1 MLLEEPNVEGEPK
14 PFQMARNVYKSCMG
28 KERIEQLGSEP
39 LKKTIMV
46 SRDEFGRCN
55 LHHIHVTFSGPRRLA
70 RVNGRQLG
78 RFRVHMVRAGM

>member
-14 PFQMARNVYKSCMG
+14 PFQMARNVYKSCMD

-46 SRDEFGRCN
+46 SRDEFGKETSAMRCS
-55 LHHIHVTFSGPRRLA
+55 IQGDTSRCS
-70 RVNGRQLG
+70 LG
-78 RFRVHMVRAGM
+78 SVDMKTKVAF

>member
-14 PFQMARNVYKSCMG
+14 PFQMARNVYKSCMD

-46 SRDEFGRCN
+46 SRDQLREKTQCN
-55 LHHIHVTFSGPRRLA
+55 ALQHILHVTVLFRISAVGPC
-70 RVNGRQLG
+70 
-78 RFRVHMVRAGM
+78 